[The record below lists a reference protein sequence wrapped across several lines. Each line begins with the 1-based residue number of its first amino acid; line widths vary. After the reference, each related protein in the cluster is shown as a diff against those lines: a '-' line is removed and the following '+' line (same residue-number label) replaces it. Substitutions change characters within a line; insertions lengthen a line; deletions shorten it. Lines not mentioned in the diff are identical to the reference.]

1 MSEKIKLQIR
11 NFRGEKGEKGD
22 KGDAFT
28 YADFTPE
35 QLEGLTRGIAQE
47 AAGKAEQAAMESVRQ
62 ATDAA
67 AQAAVSASGAER
79 AKTAAEKAQ
88 KAAES
93 SESGAAGFAAAA
105 QESREQA
112 ERSAAQAGEAGIAA
126 GEAQK
131 AAESAKSA
139 AAVSASLAQTSA
151 AQAAGSAE
159 SADSA
164 KTAAAQS
171 EQRTAASEANVAQ
184 AEERIN
190 TAVSGAVE
198 AVTAQETKSVQA
210 VAAQEQTSTAAVT
223 AEGERVLG
231 TIPQD
236 YTAAVGEIDTLKKS
250 KAEIDDTV
258 IDGDTWS
265 SKHIVD
271 MLCPKVEKSGTLVQ
285 MDGML
290 GGYPLGVKVSWK
302 PVQEGSGEP
311 YPAGGGKNLWGN
323 LMNNIFIGQGG
334 VQEGN
339 KTAKSTGKIPCAE
352 KDVYTLSS
360 SAGFSPAPGNI
371 GVVAYFDSNDKM
383 LSRTAVTGNYAAS
396 LTAPVETAYVRAS
409 CYAPSND
416 DKIQFEKGATA
427 TVYAPYENIRPI
439 QGRDSVRV
447 ERCGKNLWSFGNVV
461 FKQYKE
467 ISTNYPAGKYVLFCE
482 VETEATSDTVQVG
495 RCVDGKW
502 VYTQEQKNKRIIILI
517 SASVG
522 ISAFRFYA
530 GSSPTNNVNAT
541 YKNIQ
546 LELGNG
552 ATTYE
557 PCTADTN
564 TLTLPSTVYGGEVD
578 AEGKGQETW
587 GCIDSYAGETLPAE
601 WICDRAAYAEGTTP
615 PNGAQVAYK
624 LDKPKPFTATG
635 GAAIP
640 ALPGTNTILTDAD
653 SVTAAGRADPIQT
666 IAKLS
671 DRIAALEAA
680 ATNITE

>member
-62 ATDAA
+62 ATEAA
-67 AQAAVSASGAER
+67 AQAAVSASGAES

-93 SESGAAGFAAAA
+93 SAGGAAGEAQKA

-112 ERSAAQAGEAGIAA
+112 ASSAAYAGEAGTAA

-139 AAVSASLAQTSA
+139 AAVSASLAQESA

-164 KTAAAQS
+164 KTAASQS

-190 TAVSGAVE
+190 KTVSGAVE

-210 VAAQEQTSTAAVT
+210 VA

-236 YTAAVGEIDTLKKS
+236 YTAAVGEIDALKKS

-265 SKHIVD
+265 SKHIAD

-290 GGYPLGVKVSWK
+290 GGYPLGVKVSWT
-302 PVQEGSGEP
+302 PAQEGSGDP
-311 YPAGGGKNLWGN
+311 
-323 LMNNIFIGQGG
+323 
-334 VQEGN
+334 
-339 KTAKSTGKIPCAE
+339 
-352 KDVYTLSS
+352 
-360 SAGFSPAPGNI
+360 SP
-371 GVVAYFDSNDKM
+371 
-383 LSRTAVTGNYAAS
+383 
-396 LTAPVETAYVRAS
+396 
-409 CYAPSND
+409 
-416 DKIQFEKGATA
+416 
-427 TVYAPYENIRPI
+427 ENVRPI
-439 QGRDSVRV
+439 KGRDSVRV
-447 ERCGKNLWSFGNVV
+447 ERREDDLA
-461 FKQYKE
+461 Y
-467 ISTNYPAGKYVLFCE
+467 
-482 VETEATSDTVQVG
+482 
-495 RCVDGKW
+495 
-502 VYTQEQKNKRIIILI
+502 
-517 SASVG
+517 
-522 ISAFRFYA
+522 
-530 GSSPTNNVNAT
+530 
-541 YKNIQ
+541 
-546 LELGNG
+546 
-552 ATTYE
+552 
-557 PCTADTN
+557 
-564 TLTLPSTVYGGEVD
+564 TLTLPSAVYGGEVD
-578 AEGKGQETW
+578 AVTGEGQREWRCITITGREPCHIYSTLFYIDFYQTDSFVQEPA
-587 GCIDSYAGETLPAE
+587 IDSTSGKSSHYPYQLYGKNGFIGITLDGGAVVYSPGTKYPNTNDGLREWMDYLAAQYAAGTPVQ
-601 WICDRAAYAEGTTP
+601 IC
-615 PNGAQVAYK
+615 YK
-624 LDKPKPFTATG
+624 QANPVPFTATG
-635 GAAIP
+635 GASIK
-640 ALPGTNTILTDAD
+640 ALSGTNTVLTDAD
-653 SVTAAGRADPIQT
+653 SVTVTGRADPIQT
-666 IAKLS
+666 IAKLN

>member
-67 AQAAVSASGAER
+67 AQAAGSASGAES

-93 SESGAAGFAAAA
+93 SAGGAAGFAAAA

-112 ERSAAQAGEAGIAA
+112 ASSAAQAGEAGTAA

-139 AAVSASLAQTSA
+139 AAVSASLAQESA

-190 TAVSGAVE
+190 KTVSGAVE
-198 AVTAQETKSVQA
+198 AVAAQETKSVQA
-210 VAAQEQTSTAAVT
+210 VA

-236 YTAAVGEIDTLKKS
+236 YTAAVGEIDALKKS
-250 KAEIDDTV
+250 KAEIDDTA

-265 SKHIVD
+265 SKHIAD

-285 MDGML
+285 MDGL
-290 GGYPLGVKVSWK
+290 VEGYPLGVKVSWK
-302 PVQEGSGEP
+302 PTQEGSGDP
-311 YPAGGGKNLWGN
+311 
-323 LMNNIFIGQGG
+323 
-334 VQEGN
+334 
-339 KTAKSTGKIPCAE
+339 
-352 KDVYTLSS
+352 
-360 SAGFSPAPGNI
+360 SP
-371 GVVAYFDSNDKM
+371 
-383 LSRTAVTGNYAAS
+383 
-396 LTAPVETAYVRAS
+396 
-409 CYAPSND
+409 
-416 DKIQFEKGATA
+416 
-427 TVYAPYENIRPI
+427 ENIRPI
-439 QGRDSVRV
+439 QGRTEIKV
-447 ERCGKNLWSFGNVV
+447 ERCGANLLNIKPFDTNTGKGITFEYVPEGGIHIQGTASASADSPTFPVWHMPPGKYYGLDMGAGIAASIVVLRNGRNLWLNTKGIF
-461 FKQYKE
+461 E
-467 ISTNYPAGKYVLFCE
+467 ILAGDVTKYWYAIVANGVTLNNTIYPYIVPGTTA
-482 VETEATSDTVQVG
+482 
-495 RCVDGKW
+495 
-502 VYTQEQKNKRIIILI
+502 
-517 SASVG
+517 
-522 ISAFRFYA
+522 
-530 GSSPTNNVNAT
+530 P
-541 YKNIQ
+541 
-546 LELGNG
+546 
-552 ATTYE
+552 TTYT
-557 PCTADTN
+557 PYIGRTN
-564 TLTLPSTVYGGEVD
+564 TLTLPSTVYGGEAD
-578 AEGKGQETW
+578 AVRGEGQETW
-587 GCIDSYAGETLPAE
+587 KKTITLDGKTNKFKSVGSFWNLPDDSAVNVGDWYLGHIICSHFYNVFGGNATQNFIYTTANNMKKYFPNIDAFNSYLAAQYAAGTPVQ
-601 WICDRAAYAEGTTP
+601 IAYELANP
-615 PNGAQVAYK
+615 V
-624 LDKPKPFTATG
+624 PFTVTG
-635 GAAIP
+635 GAPIK
-640 ALPGTNTILTDAD
+640 ALSGTNTVLTDAD
-653 SVTAAGRADPIQT
+653 SVTVTGRADPIQT

>member
-1 MSEKIKLQIR
+1 MSKKIKLQIR

-35 QLEGLTRGIAQE
+35 QLERLTRGIAQE

-67 AQAAVSASGAER
+67 AQAAGSASDASD

-93 SESGAAGFAAAA
+93 SESGAAGEA
-105 QESREQA
+105 QKAQT
-112 ERSAAQAGEAGIAA
+112 SAAQAASSAAQAAEAGTAA

-139 AAVSASLAQTSA
+139 AAVSASLAQERA

-184 AEERIN
+184 AEERISK
-190 TAVSGAVE
+190 TVSGAVE

-210 VAAQEQTSTAAVT
+210 VA

-236 YTAAVGEIDTLKKS
+236 YTAAVGEIDALKKS
-250 KAEIDDTV
+250 KAEIDDTA

-265 SKHIVD
+265 SKHIAD

-285 MDGML
+285 MDGL
-290 GGYPLGVKVSWK
+290 VEGYPLGVKVSWT
-302 PVQEGSGEP
+302 PTQEGSGDP
-311 YPAGGGKNLWGN
+311 
-323 LMNNIFIGQGG
+323 
-334 VQEGN
+334 
-339 KTAKSTGKIPCAE
+339 
-352 KDVYTLSS
+352 
-360 SAGFSPAPGNI
+360 SP
-371 GVVAYFDSNDKM
+371 
-383 LSRTAVTGNYAAS
+383 
-396 LTAPVETAYVRAS
+396 
-409 CYAPSND
+409 
-416 DKIQFEKGATA
+416 
-427 TVYAPYENIRPI
+427 ENIRPI
-439 QGRDSVRV
+439 QGRTEIKV
-447 ERCGKNLWSFGNVV
+447 ERCGENLLNIKPFDTNTRKGITFEYVPDGGIHISGTATANSDSPTFPIWHLPPGKYCGLDMGAGIAASIVVLRNGRNLWLNTKGIF
-461 FKQYKE
+461 E
-467 ISTNYPAGKYVLFCE
+467 ILAGDVTKYWYVI
-482 VETEATSDTVQVG
+482 VA
-495 RCVDGKW
+495 
-502 VYTQEQKNKRIIILI
+502 
-517 SASVG
+517 
-522 ISAFRFYA
+522 
-530 GSSPTNNVNAT
+530 
-541 YKNIQ
+541 
-546 LELGNG
+546 NG
-552 ATTYE
+552 ATLNNTIYPYIVPGTTASATYT
-557 PCTADTN
+557 PYIGSTN

-587 GCIDSYAGETLPAE
+587 GYMDSYAGETLPAE
-601 WICDRAAYAEGTTP
+601 WICDRAAYAAGTTP

-624 LDKPKPFTATG
+624 LDNPKPFTATG

-640 ALPGTNTILTDAD
+640 ALSGTNTVLTDAD
-653 SVTAAGRADPIQT
+653 SVTVTGRADPIQT

>member
-67 AQAAVSASGAER
+67 AQAAVSASGAES

-93 SESGAAGFAAAA
+93 SAGGAAGEA
-105 QESREQA
+105 QKAQT
-112 ERSAAQAGEAGIAA
+112 SAAQAASSAAYAGEAGTAA

-131 AAESAKSA
+131 AAENAKSA
-139 AAVSASLAQTSA
+139 AAVSASLAQESA
-151 AQAAGSAE
+151 AHAAGSAE

-210 VAAQEQTSTAAVT
+210 VAAQGEASVAAVT

-250 KAEIDDTV
+250 KAEIDDTA

-265 SKHIVD
+265 SKHIAD

-285 MDGML
+285 MDGL
-290 GGYPLGVKVSWK
+290 VEGYPLGVTASWT
-302 PVQEGSGEP
+302 PTQEGSGDP
-311 YPAGGGKNLWGN
+311 
-323 LMNNIFIGQGG
+323 
-334 VQEGN
+334 
-339 KTAKSTGKIPCAE
+339 
-352 KDVYTLSS
+352 
-360 SAGFSPAPGNI
+360 SP
-371 GVVAYFDSNDKM
+371 
-383 LSRTAVTGNYAAS
+383 
-396 LTAPVETAYVRAS
+396 
-409 CYAPSND
+409 
-416 DKIQFEKGATA
+416 
-427 TVYAPYENIRPI
+427 ENIRPI
-439 QGRDSVRV
+439 QGRTEVKV
-447 ERCGKNLWSFGNVV
+447 ERCGKNLFNPAWMPEKYVKGGVTWTTTPDGTVTANGTADGTSYYDSTSFLL
-461 FKQYKE
+461 
-467 ISTNYPAGKYVLFCE
+467 PAG
-482 VETEATSDTVQVG
+482 T
-495 RCVDGKW
+495 
-502 VYTQEQKNKRIIILI
+502 YTI
-517 SASVG
+517 SAMSHFRISILNKDAGNDAVASQSVG
-522 ISAFRFYA
+522 
-530 GSSPTNNVNAT
+530 
-541 YKNIQ
+541 K
-546 LELGNG
+546 
-552 ATTYE
+552 
-557 PCTADTN
+557 PCTFTVENDIQKAALFFAASGALDNVSAKPQIEKGTTATAYTPYIGSTN
-564 TLTLPSTVYGGEVD
+564 TLTLPSTVYGGEMD
-578 AEGKGQETW
+578 TEGKGQETW
-587 GCIDSYAGETLPAE
+587 GYMDSYAGETLPAE

-624 LDKPKPFTATG
+624 LDKPKPFTAAG
-635 GAAIP
+635 SAAIP
-640 ALPGTNTILTDAD
+640 ALSGTNTVLTDAD
-653 SVTAAGRADPIQT
+653 SVTVTGRADPIQT
-666 IAKLS
+666 IAKLN
-671 DRIAALEAA
+671 DRIAALETA

>member
-1 MSEKIKLQIR
+1 MGAPGDRREQMSEKIKLQIR

-67 AQAAVSASGAER
+67 AQAAVSASGAES

-93 SESGAAGFAAAA
+93 SESGAAGEA
-105 QESREQA
+105 QKAQT
-112 ERSAAQAGEAGIAA
+112 SAAQAASSAAYAGEAGIAA

-131 AAESAKSA
+131 AAENAKSA
-139 AAVSASLAQTSA
+139 AAVSASLAQESA

-190 TAVSGAVE
+190 TTVSGAVE

-210 VAAQEQTSTAAVT
+210 VAA
-223 AEGERVLG
+223 EGERVLG

-236 YTAAVGEIDTLKKS
+236 YTAAVGDIDALKKS
-250 KAEIDDTV
+250 KAEIDDTA

-271 MLCPKVEKSGTLVQ
+271 MLCPKVEKSGALVQ

-290 GGYPLGVKVSWK
+290 GGYPLGVKVSWT
-302 PVQEGSGEP
+302 PTQEGSGDP
-311 YPAGGGKNLWGN
+311 
-323 LMNNIFIGQGG
+323 
-334 VQEGN
+334 
-339 KTAKSTGKIPCAE
+339 
-352 KDVYTLSS
+352 
-360 SAGFSPAPGNI
+360 SP
-371 GVVAYFDSNDKM
+371 
-383 LSRTAVTGNYAAS
+383 
-396 LTAPVETAYVRAS
+396 
-409 CYAPSND
+409 
-416 DKIQFEKGATA
+416 
-427 TVYAPYENIRPI
+427 ENIRSI
-439 QGRDSVRV
+439 KGRTEVKV
-447 ERCGKNLWSFGNVV
+447 ERCGENLLNIKPFDTRIQKGITFEYVPDGGIHIQGTASANADSPTFPVWHLPPGKYCGPNTPTGVSASIVILRNGSNLWLNTKGIF
-461 FKQYKE
+461 E
-467 ISTNYPAGKYVLFCE
+467 ILAGDVTKYWYMIV
-482 VETEATSDTVQVG
+482 T
-495 RCVDGKW
+495 
-502 VYTQEQKNKRIIILI
+502 
-517 SASVG
+517 
-522 ISAFRFYA
+522 
-530 GSSPTNNVNAT
+530 
-541 YKNIQ
+541 
-546 LELGNG
+546 NG
-552 ATTYE
+552 ATLDTTIY
-557 PCTADTN
+557 PYIVPGTTAPTAYTPYIGSTN
-564 TLTLPSTVYGGEVD
+564 TLTLPETVYGGEVD

-601 WICDRAAYAEGTTP
+601 WICDRAAYAAGTTP

-640 ALPGTNTILTDAD
+640 ALSGTNTVLTDAD

-671 DRIAALEAA
+671 NRIAALEAA

>member
-67 AQAAVSASGAER
+67 AQAAVSASGAES

-93 SESGAAGFAAAA
+93 SESGAAGEA
-105 QESREQA
+105 QKAQT
-112 ERSAAQAGEAGIAA
+112 SAAQAASSAAYAGEAGIAA

-131 AAESAKSA
+131 AAENAKSA
-139 AAVSASLAQTSA
+139 AAVSASLAQESA

-190 TAVSGAVE
+190 TTVSGAVE

-210 VAAQEQTSTAAVT
+210 VA

-236 YTAAVGEIDTLKKS
+236 YTAAVGEIDALKKS
-250 KAEIDDTV
+250 KAEIDDTAT
-258 IDGDTWS
+258 DGDTWS

-290 GGYPLGVKVSWK
+290 GGYPLGVKVSWT
-302 PVQEGSGEP
+302 PTQEGSGDP
-311 YPAGGGKNLWGN
+311 
-323 LMNNIFIGQGG
+323 
-334 VQEGN
+334 
-339 KTAKSTGKIPCAE
+339 
-352 KDVYTLSS
+352 
-360 SAGFSPAPGNI
+360 SP
-371 GVVAYFDSNDKM
+371 
-383 LSRTAVTGNYAAS
+383 
-396 LTAPVETAYVRAS
+396 
-409 CYAPSND
+409 
-416 DKIQFEKGATA
+416 
-427 TVYAPYENIRPI
+427 ENIRSI
-439 QGRDSVRV
+439 KGRTEVKV
-447 ERCGKNLWSFGNVV
+447 ERCGENLLNIKPFDTRIQKGITFEYVPDGGIHIQGTASANADSPTFPVWHLPPGKYCGLNTPTGVSASIVILRNGSNLWLNTKGIF
-461 FKQYKE
+461 E
-467 ISTNYPAGKYVLFCE
+467 ILAGDVMKYWYAIVANGTTLDNTIYPYIVPGTTAP
-482 VETEATSDTVQVG
+482 TA
-495 RCVDGKW
+495 
-502 VYTQEQKNKRIIILI
+502 YTPYI
-517 SASVG
+517 
-522 ISAFRFYA
+522 
-530 GSSPTNNVNAT
+530 GS
-541 YKNIQ
+541 
-546 LELGNG
+546 
-552 ATTYE
+552 
-557 PCTADTN
+557 TN
-564 TLTLPSTVYGGEVD
+564 TLTLPETVYGGEVD

-601 WICDRAAYAEGTTP
+601 WICDRAAYAVGTTP

-624 LDKPKPFTATG
+624 LDKPKPFTAAG

-640 ALPGTNTILTDAD
+640 ALSGTNTVLTDAD
-653 SVTAAGRADPIQT
+653 SVTVTGRADPIQT